1 MESPQKRSSSKH
13 HTPDAPGTP
22 NHPEDSQET
31 QILNP
36 SLINTEP
43 QGTRPQV
50 RTPEPQT
57 RSGSTGPEALF
68 TSPGQIP
75 DFDWDDF
82 RLQYEQA
89 LAKANDKEL
98 ELLREFDGLVKYF
111 NVWAAAASAHDNE
124 RAVKR
129 LQTRQRYVQI
139 GEENLAHRKQ
149 HLAEVVPFRISN
161 TKIITELVINNNLQD
176 DLEAFHH
183 KHFSETALLH
193 FATQFLSAESYDGA
207 EEADCGD
214 GLGYYPD
221 GVKRTLT
228 DEQIEI
234 FRHSELEAER
244 RKAEKARDMD
254 DGEIEDDQATN
265 LTDITSLPSG
275 ETDAKTKKK
284 KKKKG
289 GKGKNRRQEV
299 KPDLRKRT
307 WDVVD
312 VGMYNLDY
320 DGEAGSAAHEGNPA
334 KRRQSEIQSRGSADD
349 SIKLCLAAEVG
360 PLGRS
365 MSSNNLLSD
374 LATPN
379 PPYLFRSSKYFEWM
393 LKFDANRG
401 VRLQINKPWNFSNR
415 SVPEFG

>member
-1 MESPQKRSSSKH
+1 MESPQKRSSSKLN
-13 HTPDAPGTP
+13 TPDAPGSP

-36 SLINTEP
+36 NLINAEA

-57 RSGSTGPEALF
+57 RSGSAGPEALF

-82 RLQYEQA
+82 RSQYEQA

-149 HLAEVVPFRISN
+149 HLAEV
-161 TKIITELVINNNLQD
+161 D
-176 DLEAFHH
+176 DLAAFHQ
-183 KHFSETALLH
+183 KHFSEISLSN
-193 FATQFLSAESYDGA
+193 FATQFLSAEDHDCT
-207 EEADCGD
+207 EEDDCDD

-244 RKAEKARDMD
+244 RKAEKARDKE
-254 DGEIEDDQATN
+254 DGEIEDDQAIA
-265 LTDITSLPSG
+265 LTEIASLPSG
-275 ETDAKTKKK
+275 ELDAKTKKK

-320 DGEAGSAAHEGNPA
+320 DGEAGSATHEGNSA
-334 KRRQSEIQSRGSADD
+334 KRRQVCYEED
-349 SIKLCLAAEVG
+349 
-360 PLGRS
+360 
-365 MSSNNLLSD
+365 
-374 LATPN
+374 
-379 PPYLFRSSKYFEWM
+379 
-393 LKFDANRG
+393 
-401 VRLQINKPWNFSNR
+401 
-415 SVPEFG
+415 

>member
-1 MESPQKRSSSKH
+1 MESPQKRSSSKL
-13 HTPDAPGTP
+13 HTPDAPESP

-36 SLINTEP
+36 NLINTEP
-43 QGTRPQV
+43 QGTRTQV

-57 RSGSTGPEALF
+57 RSGSAGPEALF

-82 RLQYEQA
+82 RSQYEQA

-98 ELLREFDGLVKYF
+98 ELLREFDGLVRYF

-149 HLAEVVPFRISN
+149 HLAEVVRAFQSALALLSRQVPSRISN
-161 TKIITELVINNNLQD
+161 TEIATEFNNDVQD

-183 KHFSETALLH
+183 KHFSETALSH
-193 FATQFLSAESYDGA
+193 FATQFLSAEDHDGA
-207 EEADCGD
+207 EEADYDD

-221 GVKRTLT
+221 GVKRTIT

-244 RKAEKARDMD
+244 RKAEKVRNRE
-254 DGEIEDDQATN
+254 DGEIDDDQATA
-265 LTDITSLPSG
+265 LTEITSLPSL

-320 DGEAGSAAHEGNPA
+320 DGEAGSASHEGNPA
-334 KRRQSEIQSRGSADD
+334 KRRQVCYEED
-349 SIKLCLAAEVG
+349 
-360 PLGRS
+360 
-365 MSSNNLLSD
+365 
-374 LATPN
+374 
-379 PPYLFRSSKYFEWM
+379 
-393 LKFDANRG
+393 
-401 VRLQINKPWNFSNR
+401 
-415 SVPEFG
+415 

>member
-1 MESPQKRSSSKH
+1 MESPQKRSSSKLN
-13 HTPDAPGTP
+13 TPDAPGSP

-36 SLINTEP
+36 NLINTEP

-57 RSGSTGPEALF
+57 RSGSAGPEALF

-82 RLQYEQA
+82 RSQYEQA

-139 GEENLAHRKQ
+139 GEENLTHRKQ
-149 HLAEVVPFRISN
+149 HCRYPFEISN
-161 TKIITELVINNNLQD
+161 TEITTEFSINKDFQD
-176 DLEAFHH
+176 DLDVFHH
-183 KHFSETALLH
+183 KHFSETALSH
-193 FATQFLSAESYDGA
+193 FATQFLSAEDHGGADEAQYD
-207 EEADCGD
+207 DYDD
-214 GLGYYPD
+214 GLGYYFD

-244 RKAEKARDMD
+244 RKAEKARDRE
-254 DGEIEDDQATN
+254 DGEIEDDQAAA
-265 LTDITSLPSG
+265 LTEITSVPSG

-320 DGEAGSAAHEGNPA
+320 DGEAGLATHEGNPA
-334 KRRQSEIQSRGSADD
+334 KRRQSEIQSRGLTED
-349 SIKLCLAAEVG
+349 SIKLCLVAKVE
-360 PLGRS
+360 PPGRS
-365 MSSNNLLSD
+365 MSSNNLLSEM
-374 LATPN
+374 ATPC
-379 PPYLFRSSKYFEWM
+379 PPSSS
-393 LKFDANRG
+393 L
-401 VRLQINKPWNFSNR
+401 
-415 SVPEFG
+415 VP